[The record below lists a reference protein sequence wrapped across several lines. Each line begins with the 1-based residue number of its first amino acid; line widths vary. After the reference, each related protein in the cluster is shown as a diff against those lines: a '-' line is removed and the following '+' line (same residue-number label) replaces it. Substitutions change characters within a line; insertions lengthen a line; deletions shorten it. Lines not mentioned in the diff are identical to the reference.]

1 MTNNEFK
8 EDVYF
13 KKCCEVIGIPITAR
27 QASKFRMERGRAF
40 TEGRK
45 LVKEEPKVEE
55 KKNEKTI

>member
-13 KKCCEVIGIPITAR
+13 KKCCEAIEIPVTAR

-40 TEGRK
+40 TEGKK
-45 LVKEEPKVEE
+45 LVKEEPKIE
-55 KKNEKTI
+55 KKKDGKE